1 MENHRRHCF
10 AYVRVS
16 SDGQKGEDKD
26 GLKRQLRAI
35 SKFAESQ
42 GYKVTKVF
50 SDEGVS
56 GTMPHN
62 ARPEFKRLLAALYG
76 DGIHTVVIEDVDR
89 LGRDAEVILN
99 AIGDFKRAG
108 FTLLTSKGQDLTA
121 TGVDARLKTGIDAV
135 IAEYARGQLVERL
148 RSARQRARSERN
160 GYREGRVPYGFTVT
174 FKNGQKLR
182 VPNSQ
187 EQNII
192 SRMRALRAQG
202 HSIAKITAF
211 LNENGLRPRAAIA
224 WHPDVVAR
232 LLRRS

>member
-1 MENHRRHCF
+1 VKKECF
-10 AYVRVS
+10 GYLRVS

-35 SKFAESQ
+35 SSFAKAH
-42 GYKVTKVF
+42 GYTIAKVF

-56 GTMPHN
+56 GTVAHN
-62 ARPEFKRLLAALYG
+62 ARPAFKQLLAALYG
-76 DGIHTVVIEDVDR
+76 NCIKTVVIEDVDR

-99 AIGDFKRAG
+99 AIGDFKRAN

-148 RSARQRARSERN
+148 RSARTNAQSTKPN
-160 GYREGRVPYGFTVT
+160 YREGRIPYGFR
-174 FKNGQKLR
+174 KDGRER
-182 VPNSQ
+182 VPDTA
-187 EQNII
+187 EQAVI
-192 SRMRALRAQG
+192 SKMHELHAQG
-202 HSIAKITAF
+202 HSIARISAF
-211 LNENGLRPRAAIA
+211 WNEQGIRPRRAAT

-232 LLRRS
+232 VLRRS